1 MKRVFQVR
9 DGSHRYRLEVDAKLH
24 QIGQQKPYFSITGEL
39 WRANS
44 AGQRDARFNDCQA
57 CGCLHDDILKASPGL
72 ADLVAMHLSDVDGIP
87 AYAESNGW
95 FWLAGY
101 LSYPNRQYAEYHG
114 ASEYSARTS
123 AECLRIFA
131 DHCRI
136 TLEEAK
142 RIAKLC
148 DGKDNDLVRQRWA
161 KQCEAMKPRWAK
173 EAAAMIAKY
182 GLEVVKS

>member
-1 MKRVFQVR
+1 MKRIFTVWE
-9 DGSHRYRLEVDAKLH
+9 GAHWYRLEVDATLH
-24 QIGQQKPYFSITGEL
+24 QLGDQKPYFSITGEL

-44 AGQRDARFNDCQA
+44 AGERDARFNDCEA
-57 CGCLHDDILKASPGL
+57 WGCLHDYILKAAPAL
-72 ADLVAMHLSDVDGIP
+72 ADLVAMHLSDVDGDP
-87 AYAESNGW
+87 MHAEANGW
-95 FWLAGY
+95 YWLAGY
-101 LSYPNRQYAEYHG
+101 LSYPHRQYAEYHG

-161 KQCEAMKPRWAK
+161 KQCEAMKPRWSD